1 MRTLAVEMAARGVR
15 LNLVSPGP
23 TATPIWSTLG
33 LGDEDLAAV
42 AGTVN
47 QRLLGGRF
55 LEPEAVAEV
64 ILFLLSPAARG
75 LYGQD
80 LVVDSGYTLR

>member
-1 MRTLAVEMAARGVR
+1 MRTLAVELAPREVR
-15 LNLVSPGP
+15 LNMVSPGP
-23 TATPIWSTLG
+23 TETPIWATLG
-33 LGDEDLAAV
+33 LGDDELAAV

-55 LEPEAVAEV
+55 LEPGAVADA
-64 ILFLLSPAARG
+64 ILFLLSRAARG

-80 LVVDSGYTLR
+80 LVVDGGYTLR